1 MKDEVVQKLRQ
12 NRIDKNQIHK
22 NDNLAKF
29 MNRLNKDKF
38 TKFESIEESKSV
50 RNTNSR
56 IGGPLFNDRFDS
68 PIKIADMS
76 NSVSEM

>member
-38 TKFESIEESKSV
+38 AKFESIEESKSV
-50 RNTNSR
+50 RNMNSR
-56 IGGPLFNDRFDS
+56 IGGPFFNDKFDS
-68 PIKIADMS
+68 PIRIADMS
-76 NSVSEM
+76 NSVSDM